1 MPASLKQLI
10 DRLAPPPAPSGLAV
24 DFKTASRLTTLS
36 ESSLRRLAR
45 SGQLRT
51 RKVGKNRRVIPVSEL
66 RNLVS

>member
-51 RKVGKNRRVIPVSEL
+51 RKVGNRVVIPVSEL